1 MEVPGPLLCR
11 ILGKKV
17 SPCGCRGPPPPFR
30 CAYPSNAINIR
41 NGGNTMFDPKSDYA
55 LNKKDP
61 DAIVYIDAAGTL
73 TRLTLA
79 DFSSLEEFQ
88 RWKAWSDESYHQI
101 ENAAIALSKRTLSLH
116 GLSEK
121 ATAVQSPEDT
131 LMEALKQ
138 QEREEMRRLL
148 MEGLDNCL
156 TSAQRRR
163 LWLYFVDGLTVRQ
176 IAEAEGVQHPSIVE
190 CLAAAKKKLLEY
202 LKRMV

>member
-1 MEVPGPLLCR
+1 
-11 ILGKKV
+11 
-17 SPCGCRGPPPPFR
+17 
-30 CAYPSNAINIR
+30 
-41 NGGNTMFDPKSDYA
+41 MFDPKSDYA

-101 ENAAIALSKRTLSLH
+101 ENAGIALSKHTLSLH

-131 LMEALKQ
+131 LMETLEQ

-148 MEGLDNCL
+148 MRAL
-156 TSAQRRR
+156 
-163 LWLYFVDGLTVRQ
+163 
-176 IAEAEGVQHPSIVE
+176 IAV
-190 CLAAAKKKLLEY
+190 
-202 LKRMV
+202 